1 SILSGSTNTVIGRST
16 AIPGTPPGNVIS
28 GSQNT
33 GVSIRNAGTAANL
46 VQGNII
52 GLDAAGTFSIANHT
66 AGVLVDSGA
75 SSNTI
80 GGTSNAHRNVISGD
94 TDGGGSP
101 DRIRNPNRGAHHNN
115 GQGNVIGTNP
125 APAAAINNKGRG
137 VFVGFGAK
145 RTLVGAAASTPGQNG
160 GNVIAGNLLDGVQI
174 DGSGTTP
181 ATIQGNLVGTNAA
194 GLAAVP
200 NARHGIQL
208 TQGANGV
215 TIGGA
220 AATARNVISGQS
232 AAVSQGVEITAGC
245 M

>member
-80 GGTSNAHRNVISGD
+80 GGTSNAHPHVISGD
-94 TDGGGSP
+94 TARRGPPGRVPLS
-101 DRIRNPNRGAHHNN
+101 NRG
-115 GQGNVIGTNP
+115 
-125 APAAAINNKGRG
+125 
-137 VFVGFGAK
+137 
-145 RTLVGAAASTPGQNG
+145 
-160 GNVIAGNLLDGVQI
+160 
-174 DGSGTTP
+174 
-181 ATIQGNLVGTNAA
+181 
-194 GLAAVP
+194 
-200 NARHGIQL
+200 
-208 TQGANGV
+208 
-215 TIGGA
+215 
-220 AATARNVISGQS
+220 
-232 AAVSQGVEITAGC
+232 
-245 M
+245 